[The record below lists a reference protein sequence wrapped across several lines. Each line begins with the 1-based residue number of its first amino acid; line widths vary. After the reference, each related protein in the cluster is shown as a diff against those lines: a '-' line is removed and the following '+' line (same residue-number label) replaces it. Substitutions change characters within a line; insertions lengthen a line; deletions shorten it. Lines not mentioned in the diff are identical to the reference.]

1 MNFHDDEKQKLIE
14 EVHALVTVRDAKHT
28 NFVEFRN
35 FKIVY
40 RRYAGLY
47 FCICVDVNDN
57 NLAYL
62 EAIHNFVEVLNER
75 IVMTEKN
82 MRRFQTALLLI
93 TNPIRSRIPFILSSV
108 IPYVER
114 NLYVI
119 VQNPNFQLLSSSE
132 TLFDREQQKARI
144 RPMLYAI
151 YKQLKSTKN
160 PSVDVLLHNVDSV
173 IKSTNPIRLP
183 RLCEAVFADCSPS
196 PGLYNYCRDHFH
208 ELDQNFE
215 LRIIDEKETTE
226 NQSIDKFPTFD
237 NDLFNTKST
246 SQYNRGVL
254 GGTFDRLHNGHKLL
268 LAESALLCDEK
279 VVIGIT
285 DGLMIQNKILAEV
298 IEPVNDR
305 MSNVRSFVDLIR
317 PSLYVHCEPIEDPC
331 GPSATMADLNCIIV
345 TDETQQGAV
354 QVNKER
360 QENGLSQLAVHVIP
374 MVPADNDNQDGDN
387 KLSSTSLRREMLS
400 ILLKPPLKSAEAN
413 RPYVIGL
420 TGGIG
425 SGKSSIGRRLEKLG
439 AAIINCDK
447 LGKCHETYKVDTDVY
462 KKIITTFG
470 EDIVNPTDRSIDRK
484 ILGNK
489 VFQSSDELKKLTD
502 IVWPAILN
510 LTKERIEYLF
520 KIGKHVIVLDAAVLL
535 EAQWT
540 VAVNEIWIASIPPK
554 EAIRRVV
561 ERDHLSPDEA
571 KRRLS
576 TQMSNQQRF
585 PYANVL
591 FCTYWA
597 ESVTQKQVEHAWHL
611 LLERIKS

>member
-1 MNFHDDEKQKLIE
+1 
-14 EVHALVTVRDAKHT
+14 
-28 NFVEFRN
+28 
-35 FKIVY
+35 
-40 RRYAGLY
+40 
-47 FCICVDVNDN
+47 
-57 NLAYL
+57 
-62 EAIHNFVEVLNER
+62 
-75 IVMTEKN
+75 MTEKN
-82 MRRFQTALLLI
+82 IRRFQTALLLI

-114 NLYVI
+114 NLYVV
-119 VQNPNFQLLSSSE
+119 VQNPNFQSSSSSSSE
-132 TLFDREQQKARI
+132 KFFDREQQKERI

-151 YKQLKSTKN
+151 YKQLTSTKN
-160 PSVDVLLHNVDSV
+160 PSVDILLHNVDSA

-183 RLCEAVFADCSPS
+183 RICEAVFADCSPS
-196 PGLYNYCRDHFH
+196 PGLYNYCRDHFYQ
-208 ELDQNFE
+208 LDQNFE
-215 LRIIDEKETTE
+215 LRIIDEKETKE
-226 NQSIDKFPTFD
+226 DQSIDKLPIFD

-268 LAESALLCDEK
+268 LTESALLCDEK
-279 VVIGIT
+279 IVIGVT
-285 DGLMIQNKILAEV
+285 DGVMIKNKVLAEV
-298 IEPVNDR
+298 VEPINDR

-345 TDETQQGAV
+345 TDETQEGAS

-374 MVPADNDNQDGDN
+374 MVPAENGNQDGDN
-387 KLSSTSLRREMLS
+387 KLSSTSLRRQRLG
-400 ILLKPPLKSAEAN
+400 ILLKPPLKSAESN

-425 SGKSSIGRRLEKLG
+425 SGKSSIARRLEKLG

-447 LGKCHETYKVDTDVY
+447 LGHETYKVDTDVY
-462 KKIITTFG
+462 KKIIATFG
-470 EDIVNPTDRSIDRK
+470 EEIVNPIDRSIDRK

-489 VFQSSDELKKLTD
+489 VFQSPDELKKLTD

-520 KIGKHVIVLDAAVLL
+520 KEGKRIIVLDAAVLL

-540 VAVNEIWIASIPPK
+540 EAVNEIWIASIPPK

-561 ERDHLSPDEA
+561 ERDHLSSDEA

-576 TQMSNQQRF
+576 NQMSNQERF

-591 FCTYWA
+591 LCTYWA

-611 LLERIKS
+611 LLERINGDNPIF

>member
-1 MNFHDDEKQKLIE
+1 
-14 EVHALVTVRDAKHT
+14 
-28 NFVEFRN
+28 
-35 FKIVY
+35 
-40 RRYAGLY
+40 
-47 FCICVDVNDN
+47 
-57 NLAYL
+57 
-62 EAIHNFVEVLNER
+62 
-75 IVMTEKN
+75 MTEKN

-93 TNPIRSRIPFILSSV
+93 TNPIRSRIPFILSCV

-114 NLYVI
+114 NLYVV
-119 VQNPNFQLLSSSE
+119 VQNSNFQLSSSSSSSSSSSE
-132 TLFDREQQKARI
+132 TLFDREQQKERI

-151 YKQLKSTKN
+151 YKHLTVTKN
-160 PSVDVLLHNVDSV
+160 PSVDILLHNVDSV

-183 RLCEAVFADCSPS
+183 RICEAVFADCSPS

-215 LRIIDEKETTE
+215 LRIIDEKEATE
-226 NQSIDKFPTFD
+226 DQSADKFPTFD
-237 NDLFNTKST
+237 NDLFNTRST

-268 LAESALLCDEK
+268 LTESALLCDEK
-279 VVIGIT
+279 IVVGVT
-285 DGLMIQNKILAEV
+285 DGVMIQNKITYLPCITSTKVLSEV

-305 MSNVRSFVDLIR
+305 MSNVHSFVDLIR

-345 TDETQQGAV
+345 TDETQQGAL

-360 QENGLSQLAVHVIP
+360 QQNGLSQLAVHVIP
-374 MVPADNDNQDGDN
+374 MVPADNNNQDGDN
-387 KLSSTSLRREMLS
+387 KLSSTSLRRQMLS
-400 ILLKPPLKSAEAN
+400 ILLKPPLKSAESN

-425 SGKSSIGRRLEKLG
+425 SGKSSIARRLEKLG
-439 AAIINCDK
+439 AAIIN
-447 LGKCHETYKVDTDVY
+447 CHETYKVDTDVY

-470 EDIVNPTDRSIDRK
+470 EEIVNPTDRSIDRK

-510 LTKERIEYLF
+510 LTQERIEYLF
-520 KIGKHVIVLDAAVLL
+520 KEGKRVIILDAAVLL

-540 VAVNEIWIASIPPK
+540 VAVNEVWIASIPPK
-554 EAIRRVV
+554 EATRRVV

-576 TQMSNQQRF
+576 IQMSNQERF

-591 FCTYWA
+591 LCTYWA

-611 LLERIKS
+611 LLERINCDIPKF